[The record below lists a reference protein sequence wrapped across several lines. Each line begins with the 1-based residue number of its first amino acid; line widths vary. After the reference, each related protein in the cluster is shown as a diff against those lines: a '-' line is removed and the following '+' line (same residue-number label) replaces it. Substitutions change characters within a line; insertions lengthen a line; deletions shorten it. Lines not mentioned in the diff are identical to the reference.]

1 MSLYT
6 DTFHSRI
13 RGRRGETNRKA
24 GINMAMVTLIRNA
37 KVYQPEYAGVKDILV
52 LGGRIAAVGEGL
64 KADFGGSVEV
74 EEMDADGMAAV
85 PGFIDSHE
93 HILGGGGE
101 GGFQTRTPEASL
113 GDLIRNGI
121 TTVVG
126 CIGTDS
132 VARDMT
138 ALLAKAH
145 ALENEGISTYVYTG
159 SYRVPVQTL
168 TDSIMKDIMMLDK
181 VIGVGEVAISDHR
194 SSQPTFEEFAR
205 IAADARVA
213 GMLSGK
219 AGVVN
224 VHLGD
229 SPRHMDLIERV
240 LHETEI
246 PASQFLPTH
255 VNRNAGLFDACLEL
269 AKEGL
274 TIDFSGNEDID
285 YWETICD
292 EVRVCRGVRR
302 LLDMGISS
310 DRFTISSDG
319 QGSMPVF
326 NAQGEYQG
334 IGIGKASSLLKEIRE
349 CVQKEEIPL
358 EIAVKGI
365 TSNVASV
372 LKLGAKGQL
381 KAGFDA
387 DICFLTDD
395 TLELK
400 TVMAKGQFVVKDG
413 EQQVFGTFEKK

>member
-1 MSLYT
+1 
-6 DTFHSRI
+6 
-13 RGRRGETNRKA
+13 
-24 GINMAMVTLIRNA
+24 MAMVTLIRGA
-37 KVYQPEYAGVKDILV
+37 KVYQPENAGVKDILV
-52 LGGRIAAVGEGL
+52 LNGTIAAVGDRL
-64 KADFGGSVEV
+64 KADFGGCVEI
-74 EEMDADGMAAV
+74 EEINAEGMAAV

-93 HILGGGGE
+93 HIMGGGGE
-101 GGFQTRTPEASL
+101 GGFHTRTPEANL
-113 GDLIRNGI
+113 KDLIMNGI

-132 VARDMT
+132 VGRDM
-138 ALLAKAH
+138 AGLLSKAH
-145 ALENEGISTYVYTG
+145 ALDNEGVTTYIYAG
-159 SYRVPVQTL
+159 AYRVPVKTL
-168 TDSIMKDIMMLDK
+168 TDSLMKDIMMLDK

-229 SPRHMDLIERV
+229 SLRYMDLIERV
-240 LHETEI
+240 IHETEI

-255 VNRNAGLFDACLEL
+255 VNRNAGLFDAGVEL

-285 YWETICD
+285 FWETICD
-292 EVRVCRGVRR
+292 EVRVCKGIRR
-302 LLDMGISS
+302 MLDLGISS

-319 QGSMPVF
+319 QGSLPVF
-326 NAQGEYQG
+326 NEQGEFQG
-334 IGIGKASSLLKEIRE
+334 IGIGKASSLLKEVRE
-349 CVQKEEIPL
+349 CVQKEGIPL
-358 EIAVKGI
+358 EIAIKAI

-372 LKLGAKGQL
+372 LKLGTKGRL
-381 KAGFDA
+381 KPGFDA
-387 DICFLTDD
+387 DICLLTQD

-400 TVMAKGQFVVKDG
+400 SVMAKGKFVVKDG
-413 EQQVFGTFEKK
+413 EQQVFGTFERV

>member
-1 MSLYT
+1 
-6 DTFHSRI
+6 
-13 RGRRGETNRKA
+13 
-24 GINMAMVTLIRNA
+24 MAMVTLIRNA

-52 LGGRIAAVGEGL
+52 LNGKIAAVGEKL
-64 KADFGGSVEV
+64 KADFGGSVEA
-74 EEMDADGMAAV
+74 EELDAEGMAAV

-93 HILGGGGE
+93 HIMGGGGE
-101 GGFQTRTPEASL
+101 GGFVTRTPEANL
-113 GDLIRNGI
+113 KDLVLNGI

-145 ALENEGISTYVYTG
+145 ALEAEGITAYAYTG
-159 SYRVPVQTL
+159 SYRVPIQTL
-168 TDSIMKDIMMLDK
+168 TDSLMKDIMMLDK
-181 VIGVGEVAISDHR
+181 VIGVGEVAVSDHR

-219 AGVVN
+219 AGIVN

-229 SPRHMDLIERV
+229 SARKMDLIERV
-240 LHETEI
+240 IHETEI

-255 VNRNAGLFDACLEL
+255 VNRNAALFDNCLEL

-274 TIDFSGNEDID
+274 TIDFTGNEDID

-292 EVRVCRGVRR
+292 EVRVCKGIRR
-302 LLDMGISS
+302 LLDLGISS

-326 NAQGEYQG
+326 NAAGEYQG
-334 IGIGKASSLLKEIRE
+334 IGIGKASCLLKEVRE
-349 CVQKEEIPL
+349 CVQKEGIPL

-387 DICFLTDD
+387 DICLLAEDC
-395 TLELK
+395 LELK
-400 TVMAKGQFVVKDG
+400 TVMAKGQFVVRDG
-413 EQQVFGTFEKK
+413 VQQVFGTFERA

>member
-1 MSLYT
+1 
-6 DTFHSRI
+6 
-13 RGRRGETNRKA
+13 
-24 GINMAMVTLIRNA
+24 MAMVTLIRNA

-52 LGGRIAAVGEGL
+52 LNGKIAAVGEKL

-74 EEMDADGMAAV
+74 EELDAEGMAAV

-93 HILGGGGE
+93 HIMGGGGE
-101 GGFQTRTPEASL
+101 GGFATRTPEANL
-113 GDLIRNGI
+113 KDLVLNGI

-132 VARDMT
+132 VGRDMT

-145 ALENEGISTYVYTG
+145 ALEAEGITAYAYTG
-159 SYRVPVQTL
+159 SYRVPIQTL
-168 TDSIMKDIMMLDK
+168 TDSLMKDIMMLDK
-181 VIGVGEVAISDHR
+181 VIGVGEVAVSDHR

-219 AGVVN
+219 AGIVN

-229 SPRHMDLIERV
+229 SARKMDLIERV
-240 LHETEI
+240 IHETEI

-255 VNRNAGLFDACLEL
+255 VNRNAALFDNCLEL

-274 TIDFSGNEDID
+274 TIDFTGNEDID

-292 EVRVCRGVRR
+292 EVRVCKGIRR
-302 LLDMGISS
+302 LLDLGISS

-319 QGSMPVF
+319 QGSMSVF
-326 NAQGEYQG
+326 NAAGEYQG
-334 IGIGKASSLLKEIRE
+334 IGIGKASCLLKEVRE
-349 CVQKEEIPL
+349 CVQKEGIPL

-387 DICFLTDD
+387 DICLLAEDS
-395 TLELK
+395 LELK
-400 TVMAKGQFVVKDG
+400 TVMAKGQFVVRDG
-413 EQQVFGTFEKK
+413 VQQVFGTFERA

>member
-1 MSLYT
+1 
-6 DTFHSRI
+6 
-13 RGRRGETNRKA
+13 
-24 GINMAMVTLIRNA
+24 MVTIIRNA
-37 KVYQPEYAGVKDILV
+37 KVYQPEYAGVKDILI
-52 LGGRIAAVGEGL
+52 LGDRIAAVGEHL
-64 KADFGGSVEV
+64 KADFGDSLEV
-74 EEMDADGMAAV
+74 QEINGEGMAAV

-101 GGFQTRTPEASL
+101 GGFHTRTPEASL

-126 CIGTDS
+126 CIGTDG
-132 VARDMT
+132 VGRDMA

-145 ALENEGISTYVYTG
+145 ALENEGITTYTYTG
-159 SYRVPVQTL
+159 SYQVPVHTL
-168 TDSIMKDIMMLDK
+168 TDSLMKDIMMLDK

-219 AGVVN
+219 AGIVN

-229 SPRHMDLIERV
+229 SERRLDLIRRV
-240 LHETEI
+240 IHETEI

-255 VNRNAGLFDACLEL
+255 VNRNEALFEECLDF
-269 AKEGL
+269 AAEGG
-274 TIDFSGNEDID
+274 TIDFTGNEDID

-292 EVRVCRGVRR
+292 EVRVCRGIRR
-302 LLDMGISS
+302 LLERGISS

-334 IGIGKASSLLKEIRE
+334 IGIGKASCLLKEVRE
-349 CVQKEEIPL
+349 CVKKEDIPL
-358 EIAVKGI
+358 ETAIKGI
-365 TSNVASV
+365 TCNPASI
-372 LKLGAKGQL
+372 LKLDRKGRI
-381 KAGFDA
+381 KEGFDA
-387 DICFLTDD
+387 DICLLEEG
-395 TLELK
+395 TLKLN
-400 TVMAKGQFVVKDG
+400 TVIAKGQVMIKDG
-413 EQQVFGTFEKK
+413 EQKVFGTFERVKKFV

>member
-1 MSLYT
+1 
-6 DTFHSRI
+6 
-13 RGRRGETNRKA
+13 
-24 GINMAMVTLIRNA
+24 MAMVTLIRGA
-37 KVYQPEYAGVKDILV
+37 KVYQPEYTGMKDILV
-52 LGGRIAAVGEGL
+52 LNGKIAAVGENL

-74 EEMDADGMAAV
+74 EEVNAEGMAAV

-93 HILGGGGE
+93 HIMGGGGE
-101 GGFQTRTPEASL
+101 GGFATRTPEANL
-113 GDLIRNGI
+113 KDLVMNGI

-145 ALENEGISTYVYTG
+145 ALEAEGITTYVYTG
-159 SYRVPVQTL
+159 SYRVPIQTL
-168 TDSIMKDIMMLDK
+168 TDSLMKDIMMLDK
-181 VIGVGEVAISDHR
+181 VIGVGEVAVSDHR

-219 AGVVN
+219 AGIVN

-229 SPRHMDLIERV
+229 SARKMDLIERV
-240 LHETEI
+240 IHETEI

-255 VNRNAGLFDACLEL
+255 VNRNAALFDNCLEL

-274 TIDFSGNEDID
+274 TIDFTGNEDID

-292 EVRVCRGVRR
+292 EVRVCKGIRR

-319 QGSMPVF
+319 QGSMPIF
-326 NAQGEYQG
+326 NAAGEYQG
-334 IGIGKASSLLKEIRE
+334 IGIGKASCLLKEVRE
-349 CVQKEEIPL
+349 CVQKEGIPL
-358 EIAVKGI
+358 ETAVKGI

-381 KAGFDA
+381 KPGFDA
-387 DICFLTDD
+387 DICLLSED

-400 TVMAKGQFVVKDG
+400 TVMAKGQFVVRDG
-413 EQQVFGTFEKK
+413 AQQVFGTFERA

>member
-1 MSLYT
+1 
-6 DTFHSRI
+6 
-13 RGRRGETNRKA
+13 
-24 GINMAMVTLIRNA
+24 MAMVTLIRNA

-52 LGGRIAAVGEGL
+52 LNGKIAAVGEKL

-74 EEMDADGMAAV
+74 EELDAEGMAAV

-93 HILGGGGE
+93 HIMGGGGE
-101 GGFQTRTPEASL
+101 GGFATRTPEANL
-113 GDLIRNGI
+113 KDLVLNGI

-145 ALENEGISTYVYTG
+145 ALEAEGITAYAYTG
-159 SYRVPVQTL
+159 SYRVPIQTL
-168 TDSIMKDIMMLDK
+168 TDSLMKDIMMLDK
-181 VIGVGEVAISDHR
+181 VIGVGEVAVSDHR

-219 AGVVN
+219 AGIVN

-229 SPRHMDLIERV
+229 SARKMDLIERV
-240 LHETEI
+240 IHETEI

-255 VNRNAGLFDACLEL
+255 VNRNAALFDNCLEL

-274 TIDFSGNEDID
+274 TIDFTGNEDID

-292 EVRVCRGVRR
+292 EVRVCKGIRR
-302 LLDMGISS
+302 LLDLGISS

-326 NAQGEYQG
+326 NAAGEYQG
-334 IGIGKASSLLKEIRE
+334 IGIGKASCLLKEVRE
-349 CVQKEEIPL
+349 CVQKEGIPL

-387 DICFLTDD
+387 DICLLAEDS
-395 TLELK
+395 LELM
-400 TVMAKGQFVVKDG
+400 TVMAKGQFVVRDG
-413 EQQVFGTFEKK
+413 VQQVFGTFERA

>member
-1 MSLYT
+1 
-6 DTFHSRI
+6 
-13 RGRRGETNRKA
+13 
-24 GINMAMVTLIRNA
+24 MAMVTLIRNA
-37 KVYQPEYAGVKDILV
+37 SVYQPEYAGVKDILV
-52 LGGRIAAVGEGL
+52 LDGKIAVVGERL
-64 KADFGGSVEV
+64 RVDFGGSLEV
-74 EEMDADGMAAV
+74 QEIEAEGMVAV

-101 GGFQTRTPEASL
+101 GGFHTRTPEASL
-113 GDLIRNGI
+113 RDLIGNGI

-126 CIGTDS
+126 CIGTDG
-132 VARDMT
+132 VGRDMT

-145 ALENEGISTYVYTG
+145 ALENEGISTFVYTG
-159 SYRVPVQTL
+159 SYQVPVHTL
-168 TDSIMKDIMMLDK
+168 TDSLMKDIMMLDK

-219 AGVVN
+219 AGIVN

-229 SPRHMDLIERV
+229 SPRKIDLIERV
-240 LHETEI
+240 IHETEI
-246 PASQFLPTH
+246 PAAQFLPTH
-255 VNRNAGLFDACLEL
+255 INRNAALFDACLEF
-269 AKEGL
+269 AKEGG
-274 TIDFSGNEDID
+274 TIDFTGNEDID

-292 EVRVCRGVRR
+292 EVRVCKGIRR

-326 NAQGEYQG
+326 NEKGEYQG
-334 IGIGKASSLLKEIRE
+334 IGVGKASCLLKEVRE
-349 CVQKEEIPL
+349 CVQKEGISL

-365 TSNVASV
+365 TSNPAAI
-372 LKLGAKGQL
+372 LKLQGKGQI
-381 KAGFDA
+381 KQGFDA
-387 DICFLTDD
+387 DICLLTKD

-400 TVMAKGQFVVKDG
+400 TVMAKGRLMVKDG
-413 EQQVFGTFEKK
+413 KQLAFGTFDKYASWNDRSFSK